1 MENKKASGLIET
13 KATSRYHSNY
23 LRPHGMDLSRF
34 LTLHNNGC
42 HRPGLHF
49 SQEIQGPCS
58 RIAIARI
65 SPSRT
70 LLLRHVSFTLPVDI
84 FSLRLTSIIAQ
95 LREECQYNSQFTIY
109 NAQFTIH
116 NAQCTIHCSLSFIQN
131 ISPMKSKI

>member
-1 MENKKASGLIET
+1 M
-13 KATSRYHSNY
+13 
-23 LRPHGMDLSRF
+23 PHGLDLSRF
-34 LTLHNNGC
+34 LTLHYNGC
-42 HRPGLHF
+42 NRSSLHF
-49 SQEIQGPCS
+49 SQKIQGPCS

-116 NAQCTIHCSLSFIQN
+116 NSQFTMHNSQFTIHNLQCTIHYSQFTVHYHLFRIFRL
-131 ISPMKSKI
+131 